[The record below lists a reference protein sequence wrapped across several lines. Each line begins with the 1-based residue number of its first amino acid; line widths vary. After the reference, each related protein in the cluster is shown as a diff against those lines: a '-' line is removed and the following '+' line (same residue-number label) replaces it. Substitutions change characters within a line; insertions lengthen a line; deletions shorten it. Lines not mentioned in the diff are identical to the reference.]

1 MNKDIKKVVLA
12 YSGGLDTSV
21 ILKWLIETYKCE
33 VITVTADL
41 GQPEDLS
48 GVEAKAYKTGA
59 SKAYVVDLREEMARD
74 FVFPMMRGAARY
86 ENRYMLG
93 TSIARPIITKAL
105 VDIARKEGADAIAH
119 GATGKGNDQVR
130 FEFAAKALAPDLKVI
145 APWREWE
152 KHGIPISKEAKR
164 YSMDANMMHTSFEG
178 SELEDPGNAPHE
190 SCHER
195 CVPVEQA
202 PNEPEIIEVSFE
214 HGNPVA
220 VNGEKMSPYT
230 IIKTLAELAGK
241 HGIGRDDMV
250 ENRYVGMKCRGVYEN
265 PAGTLLY
272 ALHRDL
278 EGLCMDRELLQL
290 RDMLAVPYSH
300 AVYNGYWFSPER
312 EAMQAFMDKS
322 QETVTARQ
330 AVQGRR
336 VAPGPYLSLL
346 PVLRRPGHLRRR
358 QLRPQG
364 RCRLHPSQLPAP
376 RHVRR
381 GPEQVGQVSLPHG
394 GRGDPSAP
402 FFPSGRPPR
411 PHPARGAAVSGPL
424 SSRAA
429 AHTPAP
435 PGAERSFHEHQS
447 ELGRPLRRRPQRSRG
462 RLYRFPDL

>member
-1 MNKDIKKVVLA
+1 MSNDIKKVVLA

-41 GQPEDLS
+41 GQPEDLG
-48 GVEAKAYKTGA
+48 GVEAKALKTGA
-59 SKAYVVDLREEMARD
+59 SKAFVVNLREEMARD

-93 TSIARPIITKAL
+93 TSIARPCITKAL
-105 VDIARKEGADAIAH
+105 IDVARREGADAIAH

-130 FEFAAKALAPDLKVI
+130 FEFAAKALAPDIKVI
-145 APWREWE
+145 APWREWDLMSRTALNAFAE

-164 YSMDANMMHTSFEG
+164 YSMDANMLHTSFEG
-178 SELEDPGNAPHE
+178 SELEDPANAPHE

-202 PNEPEIIEVSFE
+202 PDTPEIVEVSFE
-214 HGNPVA
+214 KGNPVA
-220 VNGEKMSPYT
+220 VNGKTLSPYEV
-230 IIKTLAELAGK
+230 IKTLAEIAGRN
-241 HGIGRDDMV
+241 GIGRDDMV

-278 EGLCMDRELLQL
+278 EGICLDRELLQL

-322 QETVTARQ
+322 QETVTGTVKAKLYKGGIWPLCRTSPYSLFSEDLATFEGGNYDHKDAAGFIRLNSLRLGMYA
-330 AVQGRR
+330 AVQQK
-336 VAPGPYLSLL
+336 LKK
-346 PVLRRPGHLRRR
+346 
-358 QLRPQG
+358 
-364 RCRLHPSQLPAP
+364 
-376 RHVRR
+376 
-381 GPEQVGQVSLPHG
+381 
-394 GRGDPSAP
+394 
-402 FFPSGRPPR
+402 
-411 PHPARGAAVSGPL
+411 
-424 SSRAA
+424 
-429 AHTPAP
+429 
-435 PGAERSFHEHQS
+435 
-447 ELGRPLRRRPQRSRG
+447 
-462 RLYRFPDL
+462 